1 MQFGLGST
9 VEYTFVYE
17 KTRIQITDTANERNT
32 GDQLMLIRFTAPSP
46 GVWTFLIR
54 GARVF
59 PESIF
64 DIWLAPQQFRSGEL
78 FFLVPDPDVTLT
90 VPSYTTDAVTVT
102 FYNSE
107 NGSFLYPQRQGLW
120 QNRGDQAG
128 SGGTGCGDQHGKR
141 SLQRQLYGGCTY
153 GRSLCAADAVVRCG
167 EQLLEDFR
175 KGNPDVSK
183 SRCAGTDTGRIPEQK
198 MGLRTTGHEEDI

>member
-1 MQFGLGST
+1 MELRVGEGVTGFTAELWGSKPSVFPACGSITRREQLPEVEFGLGST

-64 DIWLAPQQFRSGEL
+64 DIWLCTAAVSKRRAV
-78 FFLVPDPDVTLT
+78 FLV
-90 VPSYTTDAVTVT
+90 S
-102 FYNSE
+102 
-107 NGSFLYPQRQGLW
+107 
-120 QNRGDQAG
+120 
-128 SGGTGCGDQHGKR
+128 
-141 SLQRQLYGGCTY
+141 
-153 GRSLCAADAVVRCG
+153 
-167 EQLLEDFR
+167 
-175 KGNPDVSK
+175 
-183 SRCAGTDTGRIPEQK
+183 
-198 MGLRTTGHEEDI
+198 

>member
-1 MQFGLGST
+1 MELRVGEGVTGFTAELWGSKPSVFRLAVRSPGGEQLPEVEFGLGSAA
-9 VEYTFVYE
+9 EYTFVYE
-17 KTRIQITDTANERNT
+17 KTRVQITDTANERNT

-90 VPSYTTDAVTVT
+90 VPSYTADAVTVT
-102 FYNSE
+102 Y
-107 NGSFLYPQRQGLW
+107 L
-120 QNRGDQAG
+120 
-128 SGGTGCGDQHGKR
+128 
-141 SLQRQLYGGCTY
+141 SL
-153 GRSLCAADAVVRCG
+153 
-167 EQLLEDFR
+167 
-175 KGNPDVSK
+175 
-183 SRCAGTDTGRIPEQK
+183 I
-198 MGLRTTGHEEDI
+198 HI